1 MSNYTHFE
9 LSFDDAGIA
18 RLSMDAKGRSVN
30 VFAQEVMAE
39 LIEAVDEIV
48 TRAPAGFVFSSAKPR
63 GFIFGADVN
72 EFALFARAAEIE
84 AHLADVLAC

>member
-63 GFIFGADVN
+63 GFIFGADVI
-72 EFALFARAAEIE
+72 FVVD
-84 AHLADVLAC
+84 LATLVIACRNHNLV